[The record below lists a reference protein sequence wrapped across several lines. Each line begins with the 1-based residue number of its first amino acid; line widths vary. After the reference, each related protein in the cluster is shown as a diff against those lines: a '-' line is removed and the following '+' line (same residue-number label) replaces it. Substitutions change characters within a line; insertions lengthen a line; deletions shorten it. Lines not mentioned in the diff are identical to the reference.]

1 MYIPGYT
8 ILAFVYLDFDIEEGA
23 GDRVVAGPN
32 FVHFVNKIRTI
43 KPEMIIGQ
51 PTYGYPA
58 IKAEIDVINAS
69 WDKRGNLKNVADG
82 VGIMVYEGTESL
94 KYVQNYVE
102 GADQWEGITV
112 KISKN
117 DASALCMNIF
127 KFLIITIIGEC
138 KF

>member
-1 MYIPGYT
+1 MYNSC
-8 ILAFVYLDFDIEEGA
+8 FCLDFDIEEGA
-23 GDRVVAGPN
+23 GDRAQAGPN

-58 IKAEIDVINAS
+58 IKAEMDVINAS
-69 WDKRGNLKNVADG
+69 WDKKGNLKNIADG

-112 KISKN
+112 KIERKK
-117 DASALCMNIF
+117 LCLHYI
-127 KFLIITIIGEC
+127 
-138 KF
+138 

>member
-1 MYIPGYT
+1 MH
-8 ILAFVYLDFDIEEGA
+8 FLDLDIEEGA
-23 GDRVVAGPN
+23 GGRVEAGPN

-69 WDKRGNLKNVADG
+69 WDTKGNLKNIADG

-94 KYVQNYVE
+94 RYVKNFVE
-102 GADQWEGITV
+102 GAEQYEGFPIKV
-112 KISKN
+112 KVSKKN
-117 DASALCMNIF
+117 DISAA
-127 KFLIITIIGEC
+127 EYY
-138 KF
+138 

>member
-1 MYIPGYT
+1 
-8 ILAFVYLDFDIEEGA
+8 
-23 GDRVVAGPN
+23 
-32 FVHFVNKIRTI
+32 
-43 KPEMIIGQ
+43 MIIGQ

-112 KISKN
+112 KIQKMMPASLFGTRNILRYPIELQGMFFWQKNKYFQKMPSLFCISK
-117 DASALCMNIF
+117 
-127 KFLIITIIGEC
+127 KPY
-138 KF
+138 

>member
-1 MYIPGYT
+1 MYFVFP
-8 ILAFVYLDFDIEEGA
+8 LAFLDFDIEEGA

-69 WDKRGNLKNVADG
+69 WDKKGNLKNVADG

-102 GADQWEGITV
+102 GADQWEGIMV
-112 KISKN
+112 KIQKN
-117 DASALCMNIF
+117 DVSIV
-127 KFLIITIIGEC
+127 
-138 KF
+138 